1 MGLWDRPTGDRVT
14 FDWLEM
20 SPDDIREEAD
30 KADLIARSME
40 QDARSFRAI
49 AAHAREKA
57 DQKEQS
63 QRGRDA

>member
-1 MGLWDRPTGDRVT
+1 
-14 FDWLEM
+14 M

-30 KADLIARSME
+30 KADRIARGME